1 MTLPKSWSN
10 WYVWGHINTSTLSL
24 RTNNRRCWRRCK
36 DMTVNYLSCFL
47 FCLCV
52 TYAGA
57 AAAQRERSLPQWL
70 WNPCSGNE
78 KEQLHLPAAIDW
90 LDNAQV
96 RAAVDLFSWVF
107 NLAKMSRW
115 IKLTVDVAQLRP
127 EPSPWLWNMSL
138 KRLLLRF
145 SPCPW
150 AHAWHPLFTIPLWKI
165 LLQNKNVV
173 YAHHVHSNRL

>member
-1 MTLPKSWSN
+1 M
-10 WYVWGHINTSTLSL
+10 
-24 RTNNRRCWRRCK
+24 
-36 DMTVNYLSCFL
+36 MVNYLSCFL

-57 AAAQRERSLPQWL
+57 AAAQQERSLPQWL

-96 RAAVDLFSWVF
+96 QAAVDLFSWVF

-115 IKLTVDVAQLRP
+115 IRLSGCGPA
-127 EPSPWLWNMSL
+127 EAWPSPWLWNMRL

-145 SPCPW
+145 SPWHW
-150 AHAWHPLFTIPLWKI
+150 AHALAPFVYYASLENSFTKQKCGMCSPCTFKSPLSDIVLARQLARTLTASYIWSI
-165 LLQNKNVV
+165 CI
-173 YAHHVHSNRL
+173 S